1 MIYFGDLGL
10 KFGKYKVWGLELIKG
25 YMVKFKVWNFKK
37 KLFIMLRLIS

>member
-25 YMVKFKVWNFKK
+25 YMVKFKVWSLKKNFIYSVKVN
-37 KLFIMLRLIS
+37 